1 MRLTSTTKQS
11 TMSTRGPSRRSE
23 AAAPAFDVAFDPQDE
38 EEDGVGPPIDDED
51 DEGRCP
57 SSSIILILVLQRSL
71 VSSAPER
78 VRRALSTSCT
88 DPSPLFAF
96 R

>member
-57 SSSIILILVLQRSL
+57 SSSVILILVLQRSL
-71 VSSAPER
+71 VSCAPER
-78 VRRALSTSCT
+78 
-88 DPSPLFAF
+88 SPCPFDVVC
-96 R
+96 